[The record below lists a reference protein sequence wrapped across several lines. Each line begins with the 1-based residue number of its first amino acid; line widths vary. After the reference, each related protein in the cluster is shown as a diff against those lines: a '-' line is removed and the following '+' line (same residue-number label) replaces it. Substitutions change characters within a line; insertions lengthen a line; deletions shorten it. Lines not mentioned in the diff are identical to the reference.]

1 MILSRYKDIPTAGTV
16 VKKKSSNPMIFLIR
30 GYLIL
35 IVLGTILLKCP
46 FSLKQELSFVDAFFT
61 ATSAVCVTG
70 LSVIDIGNV
79 LSYTGLWILAA
90 LIQVGGLGIMTFSTA
105 ILLFSGIRPGFNQ
118 QALFKSGFTSQ
129 EDIEPKKILI
139 AILPFT
145 LELSRLSARE
155 FMEQVLRR
163 ELGVEVLILGYDHA
177 FGHGGGSLD
186 DYVRWG
192 RETGIEVVRAHE
204 LSSLMVSSSKCRR
217 LIEEGDVRGASEMLG
232 RFYTLSGEVVRGF
245 HVGHELGF
253 PTANLQVD
261 AEKVMPR
268 NGAYAVWATLADG
281 ERHGGMLNIGTR
293 PTIGNGETTSVEV
306 NLLDYDGNLYDQRL
320 TVEFVARLRD
330 ERRFD
335 SRSELMSQ
343 LALDEAAARELH
355 RV

>member
-1 MILSRYKDIPTAGTV
+1 MDR
-16 VKKKSSNPMIFLIR
+16 SSEARVASIGFFDGVHRGHLCLIEQLRDEAERR
-30 GYLIL
+30 GM
-35 IVLGTILLKCP
+35 GSLL
-46 FSLKQELSFVDAFFT
+46 
-61 ATSAVCVTG
+61 VTF
-70 LSVIDIGNV
+70 DRHPRTV
-79 LSYTGLWILAA
+79 LSPSQVPPLLTTLEEKERLLRETG
-90 LIQVGGLGIMTFSTA
+90 VS
-105 ILLFSGIRPGFNQ
+105 
-118 QALFKSGFTSQ
+118 
-129 EDIEPKKILI
+129 EI

-155 FMEQVLRR
+155 FMEQVLSR

-217 LIEEGDVRGASEMLG
+217 LIEEGDVRGAAEMLG

-261 AEKVMPR
+261 TEKVMPR

-343 LALDEAAARELH
+343 LALDEAAARELL

>member
-1 MILSRYKDIPTAGTV
+1 MDR
-16 VKKKSSNPMIFLIR
+16 SSEARGASIGFFDGVHRGHLCLIEQLRDEAVRR
-30 GYLIL
+30 GM
-35 IVLGTILLKCP
+35 GSLL
-46 FSLKQELSFVDAFFT
+46 
-61 ATSAVCVTG
+61 VTF
-70 LSVIDIGNV
+70 DRHPRTV
-79 LSYTGLWILAA
+79 LSPSQVPPLLTTLEEKERLLRETG
-90 LIQVGGLGIMTFSTA
+90 VS
-105 ILLFSGIRPGFNQ
+105 
-118 QALFKSGFTSQ
+118 
-129 EDIEPKKILI
+129 EI

-163 ELGVEVLILGYDHA
+163 ELGVKVLILGYDHA

-217 LIEEGDVRGASEMLG
+217 LIEEGDVRGAAEMLG

-253 PTANLQVD
+253 PTANLQVE

-343 LALDEAAARELH
+343 LAHDEAAARELLG
-355 RV
+355 V

>member
-1 MILSRYKDIPTAGTV
+1 MKDMERSSEARVASIGFFDGVHRGHLCLIEQLRDEAGR
-16 VKKKSSNPMIFLIR
+16 R
-30 GYLIL
+30 GM
-35 IVLGTILLKCP
+35 GSLL
-46 FSLKQELSFVDAFFT
+46 
-61 ATSAVCVTG
+61 VTF
-70 LSVIDIGNV
+70 DRHPRTV
-79 LSYTGLWILAA
+79 LSPSQVPPLLTTLEEKERLLRETG
-90 LIQVGGLGIMTFSTA
+90 VS
-105 ILLFSGIRPGFNQ
+105 
-118 QALFKSGFTSQ
+118 
-129 EDIEPKKILI
+129 EI

-217 LIEEGDVRGASEMLG
+217 LIEEGDVRGAAEMLG

-281 ERHGGMLNIGTR
+281 ERRGGMLNIGTR

-343 LALDEAAARELH
+343 LALDEAAARGLL
-355 RV
+355 RA

>member
-1 MILSRYKDIPTAGTV
+1 MERSSEARVASIGFFDGVHRGHLCLIEQLRDEAGR
-16 VKKKSSNPMIFLIR
+16 R
-30 GYLIL
+30 GM
-35 IVLGTILLKCP
+35 GSLL
-46 FSLKQELSFVDAFFT
+46 
-61 ATSAVCVTG
+61 VTF
-70 LSVIDIGNV
+70 DRHPRTV
-79 LSYTGLWILAA
+79 LSPSQVPPLLTTLEEKERLLRETG
-90 LIQVGGLGIMTFSTA
+90 VS
-105 ILLFSGIRPGFNQ
+105 
-118 QALFKSGFTSQ
+118 
-129 EDIEPKKILI
+129 EI

-217 LIEEGDVRGASEMLG
+217 LIEEGDVRGAAEMLG

-261 AEKVMPR
+261 TEKVMPR

-343 LALDEAAARELH
+343 LAHDEAAARELL

>member
-1 MILSRYKDIPTAGTV
+1 MNR
-16 VKKKSSNPMIFLIR
+16 SSEARVASIGFFDGVHRGHLCLIEQLRDEAVRR
-30 GYLIL
+30 GM
-35 IVLGTILLKCP
+35 GSLL
-46 FSLKQELSFVDAFFT
+46 
-61 ATSAVCVTG
+61 VTF
-70 LSVIDIGNV
+70 DRHPRTV
-79 LSYTGLWILAA
+79 LSPSQVPPLLTTLEEKERLLRETG
-90 LIQVGGLGIMTFSTA
+90 VS
-105 ILLFSGIRPGFNQ
+105 
-118 QALFKSGFTSQ
+118 
-129 EDIEPKKILI
+129 EI

-217 LIEEGDVRGASEMLG
+217 LIEEGDVRGAAEMLG

-281 ERHGGMLNIGTR
+281 ERRGGMLNIGTR

-343 LALDEAAARELH
+343 LAYDEAAARELL
-355 RV
+355 RA

>member
-1 MILSRYKDIPTAGTV
+1 MER
-16 VKKKSSNPMIFLIR
+16 SSEARVASIGFFDGVHRGHLCLIEQLRDEAVRR
-30 GYLIL
+30 GM
-35 IVLGTILLKCP
+35 GSLL
-46 FSLKQELSFVDAFFT
+46 
-61 ATSAVCVTG
+61 VTF
-70 LSVIDIGNV
+70 DRHPRTV
-79 LSYTGLWILAA
+79 LSPSQVPPLLTTLEEKERLLRETG
-90 LIQVGGLGIMTFSTA
+90 VS
-105 ILLFSGIRPGFNQ
+105 
-118 QALFKSGFTSQ
+118 
-129 EDIEPKKILI
+129 EI

-155 FMEQVLRR
+155 FMEKVLRR

-217 LIEEGDVRGASEMLG
+217 LIEEGDVRGAAEMLG

-261 AEKVMPR
+261 TEKVMPR

-281 ERHGGMLNIGTR
+281 ERRGGMLNIGTR

-343 LALDEAAARELH
+343 LARDEADARELLG
-355 RV
+355 V